1 VVSPPFRGIEVGSNE
16 GSKNFKRG
24 VKIGSAYSER
34 MAPGKS
40 KKMTSQLNNDPQQQA
55 AAVMDSDGQLGAT
68 PPALPTPIPDRVAA
82 LRGVELLQGLTEEEY
97 RWLASHG
104 TERTASHRAVVVR
117 ENEPAHHLNIILQGE
132 VNVHRANSGSVSLFI
147 GRTAR
152 VTGKL
157 PFSRMKF
164 WGATGYSSGHL
175 WVLDIHEDLF
185 PAMLAAIPAMAQ
197 ICVSLLLDRVRD
209 FSRADLQ
216 AEKLVALGQ
225 LAANLSHE
233 LNNPAS
239 SAQRAALSLSS
250 KIDKDVELCRLGRLF
265 RSDEELAGYAGWT
278 ERSLESIKNQST
290 PEVAAAN
297 PLSVSD
303 REQQFIDWLEA
314 HHVPDAWAVAPA
326 LAQAN
331 LPLTSLDEL
340 ASIVHPGAVPAAVA
354 SFANSLNARSMV
366 AAVSESSS
374 RIFNII
380 NSIKDYSYM
389 DQAPIQDVDLV
400 QSLENTLALLRPR
413 LQQMVIVRD
422 YEPGIP
428 AITAYGGELSQVW
441 TALIENAIDA
451 TKGRGTLKLITR
463 LQGDMAFIDIWDDG
477 VGIEPALSSRI
488 FEPFFTTKPL
498 GQGLGLGLD
507 LVRRILS
514 KHFGSVAMQSSPHST
529 CFQVRLPLDR
539 PQIY

>member
-1 VVSPPFRGIEVGSNE
+1 
-16 GSKNFKRG
+16 
-24 VKIGSAYSER
+24 
-34 MAPGKS
+34 
-40 KKMTSQLNNDPQQQA
+40 
-55 AAVMDSDGQLGAT
+55 
-68 PPALPTPIPDRVAA
+68 
-82 LRGVELLQGLTEEEY
+82 
-97 RWLASHG
+97 
-104 TERTASHRAVVVR
+104 
-117 ENEPAHHLNIILQGE
+117 
-132 VNVHRANSGSVSLFI
+132 
-147 GRTAR
+147 
-152 VTGKL
+152 
-157 PFSRMKF
+157 
-164 WGATGYSSGHL
+164 
-175 WVLDIHEDLF
+175 
-185 PAMLAAIPAMAQ
+185 
-197 ICVSLLLDRVRD
+197 LLDRVRD

-250 KIDKDVELCRLGRLF
+250 KINKDLELCRLGRLF
-265 RSDEELAGYAGWT
+265 RSDEELAAYTSWT
-278 ERSLESIKNQST
+278 ERSLPKNQAT
-290 PEVAAAN
+290 PEAGASSA
-297 PLSVSD
+297 LSVSD
-303 REQQFIDWLEA
+303 REQQFIEWLEA
-314 HHVPDAWAVAPA
+314 HHVPDAWAAAPA

-331 LPLTSLDEL
+331 LPVSSLNEL
-340 ASIVHPGAVPAAVA
+340 ASIVNPGALPGAVT

-400 QSLENTLALLRPR
+400 QSLENTLTLLRPQ

-422 YEPGIP
+422 YEPGMP
-428 AITAYGGELSQVW
+428 AVTAYGGELSQVW

-451 TKGRGTLKLITR
+451 TKGQGTLKLVTR
-463 LQGDMAFIDIWDDG
+463 LQGEMAFIDIWDDG
-477 VGIEPALSSRI
+477 VGIDPALSTRI

-507 LVRRILS
+507 LVRRILT
-514 KHFGSVAMQSSPHST
+514 KHFGSVAMQSKPHST
-529 CFQVRLPLDR
+529 CFQVRLPLNR

>member
-1 VVSPPFRGIEVGSNE
+1 
-16 GSKNFKRG
+16 
-24 VKIGSAYSER
+24 
-34 MAPGKS
+34 
-40 KKMTSQLNNDPQQQA
+40 MTSQLNSEPQPQVA
-55 AAVMDSDGQLGAT
+55 ILIDSDGQVGPT
-68 PPALPTPIPDRVAA
+68 PPTPIPDLVNA
-82 LRGVELLQGLTEEEY
+82 LRAVELLQGLKEEEY
-97 RWLASHG
+97 RWLALHG
-104 TERTASHRAVVVR
+104 TERRAAHRAVVVR
-117 ENEPAHHLNIILQGE
+117 ENEPAHSMNIILNGE
-132 VNVHRANSGSVSLFI
+132 VNVSRANSGPVSLFI

-152 VTGKL
+152 LTGKL

-164 WGATGYSSGHL
+164 WGATGYSAGHL

-185 PAMLAAIPAMAQ
+185 PAMLAAIPSMAQ

-250 KIDKDVELCRLGRLF
+250 KIGKDLELCRLGRLF
-265 RSDEELAGYAGWT
+265 RSDEELAGYTSWS
-278 ERSLESIKNQST
+278 ERSLASVKNQVV
-290 PEVAAAN
+290 PEAGAAN
-297 PLSVSD
+297 ALSVSD

-314 HHVPDAWAVAPA
+314 HRVREAWALAPA

-331 LPLTSLDEL
+331 LPVSSLNEL
-340 ASIVHPGAVPAAVA
+340 ASIVNPGALPGAVT

-374 RIFNII
+374 RIFHII

-400 QSLENTLALLRPR
+400 QSLENTLTLLRPQ

-422 YEPGIP
+422 YEPGMP
-428 AITAYGGELSQVW
+428 AVTAYGGELSQVW

-451 TKGRGTLKLITR
+451 TKGQGTLKLVTR
-463 LQGDMAFIDIWDDG
+463 LQGEMAFIDIWDDG
-477 VGIEPALSSRI
+477 MGIDPALSTRI

-507 LVRRILS
+507 LVRRILT
-514 KHFGSVAMQSSPHST
+514 KHFGSVAMQSKPHST
-529 CFQVRLPLDR
+529 CFQVRLPLNR

>member
-1 VVSPPFRGIEVGSNE
+1 
-16 GSKNFKRG
+16 
-24 VKIGSAYSER
+24 
-34 MAPGKS
+34 
-40 KKMTSQLNNDPQQQA
+40 
-55 AAVMDSDGQLGAT
+55 
-68 PPALPTPIPDRVAA
+68 
-82 LRGVELLQGLTEEEY
+82 
-97 RWLASHG
+97 
-104 TERTASHRAVVVR
+104 
-117 ENEPAHHLNIILQGE
+117 
-132 VNVHRANSGSVSLFI
+132 
-147 GRTAR
+147 
-152 VTGKL
+152 
-157 PFSRMKF
+157 
-164 WGATGYSSGHL
+164 
-175 WVLDIHEDLF
+175 
-185 PAMLAAIPAMAQ
+185 
-197 ICVSLLLDRVRD
+197 
-209 FSRADLQ
+209 
-216 AEKLVALGQ
+216 
-225 LAANLSHE
+225 
-233 LNNPAS
+233 
-239 SAQRAALSLSS
+239 
-250 KIDKDVELCRLGRLF
+250 
-265 RSDEELAGYAGWT
+265 
-278 ERSLESIKNQST
+278 
-290 PEVAAAN
+290 
-297 PLSVSD
+297 
-303 REQQFIDWLEA
+303 
-314 HHVPDAWAVAPA
+314 
-326 LAQAN
+326 
-331 LPLTSLDEL
+331 
-340 ASIVHPGAVPAAVA
+340 
-354 SFANSLNARSMV
+354 MV

-451 TKGRGTLKLITR
+451 TKGQGTLKLITR
-463 LQGDMAFIDIWDDG
+463 LQGDMAFVDIWDDG

>member
-1 VVSPPFRGIEVGSNE
+1 
-16 GSKNFKRG
+16 
-24 VKIGSAYSER
+24 
-34 MAPGKS
+34 
-40 KKMTSQLNNDPQQQA
+40 MTSELNSEPQPQA
-55 AAVMDSDGQLGAT
+55 AAVMDSDGQLG
-68 PPALPTPIPDRVAA
+68 PSSPARPTPIPEIVAA

-97 RWLASHG
+97 RWLAVHG
-104 TERTASHRAVVVR
+104 TERKALPRAVVVR
-117 ENEPAHHLNIILQGE
+117 ENEPAHHMNILLEGE
-132 VNVHRANSGSVSLFI
+132 VNVSRANSGPVSFI

-164 WGATGYSSGHL
+164 WGATGYSASHL

-185 PAMLAAIPAMAQ
+185 PAMLAAIPSMAQ

-265 RSDEELAGYAGWT
+265 RSDEELAAYARWT
-278 ERSLESIKNQST
+278 ERSIESVKDQSA
-290 PEVAAAN
+290 PEAGASNA
-297 PLSVSD
+297 LSVSD

-314 HHVPDAWAVAPA
+314 HKVTSAWAVAPA

-331 LPLTSLDEL
+331 LPVTSLDEL
-340 ASIVHPGAVPAAVA
+340 ASIVNPDALPAAVT
-354 SFANSLNARSMV
+354 SFANFLNARSMV

-374 RIFNII
+374 RIFHII

-400 QSLENTLALLRPR
+400 QSLENTLTMLRPQ
-413 LQQMVIVRD
+413 LQKMVIVRD
-422 YEPGIP
+422 YEPDMP
-428 AITAYGGELSQVW
+428 PITAYGGELSQVW
-441 TALIENAIDA
+441 TALIENAIYA
-451 TKGRGTLKLITR
+451 TKGQGTLKLITR
-463 LQGDMAFIDIWDDG
+463 LQGEMAFIDIWDDG

-514 KHFGSVAMQSSPHST
+514 KHFGSVAVQSKPHST
-529 CFQVRLPLDR
+529 CFQVRLPLAR

>member
-1 VVSPPFRGIEVGSNE
+1 
-16 GSKNFKRG
+16 
-24 VKIGSAYSER
+24 
-34 MAPGKS
+34 
-40 KKMTSQLNNDPQQQA
+40 
-55 AAVMDSDGQLGAT
+55 
-68 PPALPTPIPDRVAA
+68 
-82 LRGVELLQGLTEEEY
+82 
-97 RWLASHG
+97 
-104 TERTASHRAVVVR
+104 
-117 ENEPAHHLNIILQGE
+117 
-132 VNVHRANSGSVSLFI
+132 
-147 GRTAR
+147 
-152 VTGKL
+152 
-157 PFSRMKF
+157 
-164 WGATGYSSGHL
+164 
-175 WVLDIHEDLF
+175 
-185 PAMLAAIPAMAQ
+185 
-197 ICVSLLLDRVRD
+197 VRD

-250 KIDKDVELCRLGRLF
+250 KIDKDLELCKLGRLF
-265 RSDEELAGYAGWT
+265 HSDEELAGYAGWT
-278 ERSLESIKNQST
+278 QRSLESVST
-290 PEVAAAN
+290 PEAGASNA
-297 PLSVSD
+297 LSVSD
-303 REQQFIDWLEA
+303 HEQQLLDWLET
-314 HHVPDAWAVAPA
+314 HQVPDAWAVAPA

-331 LPLTSLDEL
+331 LPVSSLDEL
-340 ASIVHPGAVPAAVA
+340 AAMVNPVALPGAVT

-374 RIFNII
+374 RIFHII

-400 QSLENTLALLRPR
+400 QSLENTLTLLRPQ

-422 YEPGIP
+422 YEPGMP
-428 AITAYGGELSQVW
+428 PITAYGGELSQVW

-451 TKGRGTLKLITR
+451 TKGRGTLKLVTR

-514 KHFGSVAMQSSPHST
+514 KHFGSVAMQSEPHST
-529 CFQVRLPLDR
+529 CFQVRLPLNR